1 MHNVSGRAKGKH
13 MKNDPWNG
21 KNPEDDPIFQS
32 KIQAYRTEQAL
43 ERELA
48 HEEITQRFNDWASQP
63 RIDLTHGLS
72 VLLCAI
78 CARSLPS
85 RKANVLVCTYC
96 QTWDVL
102 LGNLFEAEG
111 FLGLDG
117 QTFLS
122 RSHNL
127 PEKMREAAIEGV
139 FATIN
144 NWLSLYDWQHAEV
157 WNLAQDAGWEHQLF
171 VTLSDWQTEFPGT
184 PNTSLNAYIRLLDAR
199 HAWITEV
206 APEALRA
213 TWYLQQWSQYQNQ
226 WTGTERPQF

>member
-1 MHNVSGRAKGKH
+1 

-117 QTFLS
+117 QTFLRITQKS
-122 RSHNL
+122 L

-171 VTLSDWQTEFPGT
+171 VTLSDWQTKFPGT
-184 PNTSLNAYIRLLDAR
+184 PIASLNAYIRLLETR

-213 TWYLQQWSQYQNQ
+213 TWYLKQWSQYQNQ
-226 WTGTERPQF
+226 STGTERPQF